1 MFFMNLLGRKVNE
14 DYEKSKLQI
23 TLKNVWIR
31 AWKSE
36 KDLHIR

>member
-23 TLKNVWIR
+23 TFENVWIR